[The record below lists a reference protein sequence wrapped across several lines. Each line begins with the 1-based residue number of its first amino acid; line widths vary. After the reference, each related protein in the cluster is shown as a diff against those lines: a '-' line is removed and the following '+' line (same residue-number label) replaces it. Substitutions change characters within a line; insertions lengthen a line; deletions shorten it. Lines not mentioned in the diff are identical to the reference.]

1 MMKTMIKKCKKLF
14 FHLINI
20 VSVIIIV
27 MAVCVLLTVVLTK
40 SGEAPNIFGYSVF
53 RVLTGS
59 MEPTIETNSL
69 IVVKRTDPSEIKKDD
84 IISFYSKD
92 PSHGGAVNT
101 HRVVSAEQDGEQWCY
116 TTKGDA
122 NQVVDSYITTS
133 NELIGKVVF
142 TSHPLGILVRL
153 LANPL
158 IFIPVILIPLFIIL
172 FTNLI
177 RTIRLAKQ
185 MAKEE
190 EEAAV
195 REALEE
201 IKRKRQKD
209 EKMPRG

>member
-1 MMKTMIKKCKKLF
+1 MQTMIMKIRKIFLNI
-14 FHLINI
+14 INV
-20 VSVIIIV
+20 VSVIIITS
-27 MAVCVLLTVVLTK
+27 AVVVLLTVVLTR

-59 MEPTIETNSL
+59 MEPAIETDSL
-69 IVVKRTDPSEIKKDD
+69 ILVRRIDPSEIKKDD
-84 IISFYSKD
+84 IISFYSQD

-101 HRVVSAEQDGEQWCY
+101 HRVVSAEQDGELWYY

-122 NQVVDSYITTS
+122 NQVADKYIVTS
-133 NELIGKVVF
+133 NDLIGKVIF
-142 TSHPLGILVRL
+142 TSHALGLFVRL

-158 IFIPVILIPLFIIL
+158 IFIPVILLPLFMIL
-172 FTNLI
+172 LSNLI
-177 RTIRLAKQ
+177 RTVRLAKK

-201 IKRKRQKD
+201 LQK
-209 EKMPRG
+209 KHQ

>member
-1 MMKTMIKKCKKLF
+1 MTQTMIKKINKF
-14 FHLINI
+14 FFYIVNI
-20 VSVIIIV
+20 LSVIIIAS
-27 MAVCVLLTVVLTK
+27 AVIILLTVVLTK
-40 SGEAPNIFGYSVF
+40 SGEAPNVFGYSAF

-59 MEPTIETNSL
+59 MEPAIETDSL
-69 IVVKRTDPSEIKKDD
+69 ILVRRIAPSEVKKDD

-101 HRVVSAEQDGEQWCY
+101 HRVISVEQDGELWYY

-122 NQVVDSYITTS
+122 NQIADKYIVTS
-133 NELIGKVVF
+133 NELIGKVIF
-142 TSHPLGILVRL
+142 TSHPLGIFVRL

-158 IFIPVILIPLFIIL
+158 VFIPVILIPLFVIL
-172 FTNLI
+172 LSNLI
-177 RTIRLAKQ
+177 RTVRLAQK

-201 IKRKRQKD
+201 IRKKQQNHS
-209 EKMPRG
+209 

>member
-1 MMKTMIKKCKKLF
+1 MRKMTQTMIKKINKLF
-14 FHLINI
+14 FYIVNI
-20 VSVIIIV
+20 LSVIIIAS
-27 MAVCVLLTVVLTK
+27 AVIILLTVVLTK
-40 SGEAPNIFGYSVF
+40 SGEAPNVFGYSAF

-59 MEPTIETNSL
+59 MEPAIETDSL
-69 IVVKRTDPSEIKKDD
+69 ILVRRIAPSEVKKDD

-101 HRVVSAEQDGEQWCY
+101 HRVISVEQDGELWYY

-122 NQVVDSYITTS
+122 NQIADKYIVTS
-133 NELIGKVVF
+133 NELIGKVIF
-142 TSHPLGILVRL
+142 TSHPLGIFVRL

-158 IFIPVILIPLFIIL
+158 VFIPVILIPLFVIL
-172 FTNLI
+172 LSNLI
-177 RTIRLAKQ
+177 RTVRLAQK

-201 IKRKRQKD
+201 IRKKQQNHS
-209 EKMPRG
+209 

>member
-1 MMKTMIKKCKKLF
+1 MIMKIRKIFLNI
-14 FHLINI
+14 INV
-20 VSVIIIV
+20 VSVIIITS
-27 MAVCVLLTVVLTK
+27 AVVVLLTVVLTR

-59 MEPTIETNSL
+59 MEPAIETDSL
-69 IVVKRTDPSEIKKDD
+69 ILVRRIDPSEIKKDD
-84 IISFYSKD
+84 IISFYSQD

-101 HRVVSAEQDGEQWCY
+101 HRVVSAEQDGELWYY

-122 NQVVDSYITTS
+122 NQVADKYIVTS
-133 NELIGKVVF
+133 NDLIGKVIF
-142 TSHPLGILVRL
+142 TSHALGLFVRL

-158 IFIPVILIPLFIIL
+158 IFIPVILLPLFMIL
-172 FTNLI
+172 LSNLI
-177 RTIRLAKQ
+177 RTVRLAKK

-201 IKRKRQKD
+201 LRKKHQ
-209 EKMPRG
+209 

>member
-1 MMKTMIKKCKKLF
+1 MRKMTQTMIKKINKLF
-14 FHLINI
+14 FYIVNI
-20 VSVIIIV
+20 LSVIIIAS
-27 MAVCVLLTVVLTK
+27 AVIILLTVVLTK
-40 SGEAPNIFGYSVF
+40 SGEAPNVFGYSAF

-59 MEPTIETNSL
+59 MEPAIETDSL
-69 IVVKRTDPSEIKKDD
+69 ILVRRIAPSEVKKDD

-101 HRVVSAEQDGEQWCY
+101 HRVISVEQDGELWYY

-122 NQVVDSYITTS
+122 NQIADKYIVTS
-133 NELIGKVVF
+133 NELIGKVIF
-142 TSHPLGILVRL
+142 TSHPLGIFVRL

-158 IFIPVILIPLFIIL
+158 IFIPVILIPLFVIL
-172 FTNLI
+172 LSNLI
-177 RTIRLAKQ
+177 RTVRLAQK

-201 IKRKRQKD
+201 IRKKQQNHS
-209 EKMPRG
+209 

>member
-1 MMKTMIKKCKKLF
+1 MRKMTQTMIKKINKF
-14 FHLINI
+14 FFYIVNI
-20 VSVIIIV
+20 LSVIIIAS
-27 MAVCVLLTVVLTK
+27 AVIILLTVVLTK
-40 SGEAPNIFGYSVF
+40 SGEAPNVFGYSAF

-59 MEPTIETNSL
+59 MEPAIETDSL
-69 IVVKRTDPSEIKKDD
+69 ILVRRIAPSEVKKDD

-101 HRVVSAEQDGEQWCY
+101 HRVISVEQDGELWYY

-122 NQVVDSYITTS
+122 NQIADKYIVTS
-133 NELIGKVVF
+133 NELIGKVIF
-142 TSHPLGILVRL
+142 TSHPLGIFVRL

-158 IFIPVILIPLFIIL
+158 VFIPVILIPLFVIL
-172 FTNLI
+172 LSNLI
-177 RTIRLAKQ
+177 RTVRLAQK

-201 IKRKRQKD
+201 IRKKQQNHS
-209 EKMPRG
+209 

>member
-1 MMKTMIKKCKKLF
+1 MQTMIMKIRNIFLNI
-14 FHLINI
+14 INV
-20 VSVIIIV
+20 VSVIIITS
-27 MAVCVLLTVVLTK
+27 AVVVLLTVVLTR

-59 MEPTIETNSL
+59 MEPAIETDSL
-69 IVVKRTDPSEIKKDD
+69 ILVRRIDPSEIKKDD
-84 IISFYSKD
+84 IISFYSQD

-101 HRVVSAEQDGEQWCY
+101 HRVVSAEQDGELWYY

-122 NQVVDSYITTS
+122 NQVADKYIVTS
-133 NELIGKVVF
+133 NDLIGKVIF
-142 TSHPLGILVRL
+142 TSHALGLFVRL

-158 IFIPVILIPLFIIL
+158 IFIPVILLPLFMIL
-172 FTNLI
+172 LSNLI
-177 RTIRLAKQ
+177 RTVRLAKK

-201 IKRKRQKD
+201 LQK
-209 EKMPRG
+209 KHQ

>member
-1 MMKTMIKKCKKLF
+1 MRKMTQTMIKKINKF
-14 FHLINI
+14 FFYIVNI
-20 VSVIIIV
+20 LSVIIIAS
-27 MAVCVLLTVVLTK
+27 AVIILLTVVLTK
-40 SGEAPNIFGYSVF
+40 SGEAPNVFGYSAF

-59 MEPTIETNSL
+59 MEPAIETDSL
-69 IVVKRTDPSEIKKDD
+69 ILVRRIAPSEVKKDD

-101 HRVVSAEQDGEQWCY
+101 HRVISVEQDGELWYY

-122 NQVVDSYITTS
+122 NQIADKYIVTS
-133 NELIGKVVF
+133 NELIGKVIF
-142 TSHPLGILVRL
+142 TSHPLGIFVRL

-158 IFIPVILIPLFIIL
+158 IFIPVILIPLFVIL
-172 FTNLI
+172 LSNLI
-177 RTIRLAKQ
+177 RTVRLAQK

-201 IKRKRQKD
+201 IRKKQQNHS
-209 EKMPRG
+209 

>member
-1 MMKTMIKKCKKLF
+1 MTQTMIKKINKF
-14 FHLINI
+14 FFYIVNI
-20 VSVIIIV
+20 LSVIIIAS
-27 MAVCVLLTVVLTK
+27 AVIILLTVVLTK
-40 SGEAPNIFGYSVF
+40 SGEAPNVFGYSAF

-59 MEPTIETNSL
+59 MEPAIETDSL
-69 IVVKRTDPSEIKKDD
+69 ILVRRIAPSEVKKDD

-101 HRVVSAEQDGEQWCY
+101 HRVISVEQDGELWYY

-122 NQVVDSYITTS
+122 NQIADKYIVTS
-133 NELIGKVVF
+133 NELIGKVIF
-142 TSHPLGILVRL
+142 TSHPLGIFVRL

-158 IFIPVILIPLFIIL
+158 IFIPVILIPLFVIL
-172 FTNLI
+172 LSNLI
-177 RTIRLAKQ
+177 RTVRLAQK

-201 IKRKRQKD
+201 IRKKQQNHS
-209 EKMPRG
+209 

>member
-1 MMKTMIKKCKKLF
+1 MTQTMIKKINKLF
-14 FHLINI
+14 FYIVNI
-20 VSVIIIV
+20 LSVIIIAS
-27 MAVCVLLTVVLTK
+27 AVIILLTVVLTK
-40 SGEAPNIFGYSVF
+40 SGEAPNVFGYSAF

-59 MEPTIETNSL
+59 MEPAIETDSL
-69 IVVKRTDPSEIKKDD
+69 TLVRRIAPSEVKKDD

-101 HRVVSAEQDGEQWCY
+101 HRVISVEQDGELWYY

-122 NQVVDSYITTS
+122 NQIADKYIVTS
-133 NELIGKVVF
+133 NELIGKVIF
-142 TSHPLGILVRL
+142 TSHPLGIFVRL

-158 IFIPVILIPLFIIL
+158 IFIPVILIPLFVIL
-172 FTNLI
+172 LSNLI
-177 RTIRLAKQ
+177 RTVRLAQK

-201 IKRKRQKD
+201 IRKKQQNHS
-209 EKMPRG
+209 

>member
-1 MMKTMIKKCKKLF
+1 MTQTMIKKINKLF
-14 FHLINI
+14 FYIVNI
-20 VSVIIIV
+20 LSVIIIAS
-27 MAVCVLLTVVLTK
+27 AVIILLTVVLTK
-40 SGEAPNIFGYSVF
+40 SGEAPNVFGYSAF

-59 MEPTIETNSL
+59 MEPAIETDSL
-69 IVVKRTDPSEIKKDD
+69 ILVRRIAPSEVKKDD

-101 HRVVSAEQDGEQWCY
+101 HRVISVEQDGELWYY

-122 NQVVDSYITTS
+122 NQIADKYIVTS
-133 NELIGKVVF
+133 NELIGKVIF
-142 TSHPLGILVRL
+142 TSHPLGIFVRL

-158 IFIPVILIPLFIIL
+158 IFIPVILIPLFVIL
-172 FTNLI
+172 LSNLI
-177 RTIRLAKQ
+177 RTVRLAQK

-201 IKRKRQKD
+201 IRKKQQNHS
-209 EKMPRG
+209 

>member
-1 MMKTMIKKCKKLF
+1 MRKMIQTMIKKINKF
-14 FHLINI
+14 FFYIVNI
-20 VSVIIIV
+20 LSVIIIAS
-27 MAVCVLLTVVLTK
+27 AVIILLTVVLTK
-40 SGEAPNIFGYSVF
+40 SGEAPNVFGYSAF

-59 MEPTIETNSL
+59 MEPAIETDSL
-69 IVVKRTDPSEIKKDD
+69 ILVRRIAPSEVKKDD

-101 HRVVSAEQDGEQWCY
+101 HRVISVEQDGELWYY

-122 NQVVDSYITTS
+122 NQIADKYIVTS
-133 NELIGKVVF
+133 NELIGKVIF
-142 TSHPLGILVRL
+142 TSHPLGIFVRL

-158 IFIPVILIPLFIIL
+158 VFIPVILIPLFVIL
-172 FTNLI
+172 LSNLI
-177 RTIRLAKQ
+177 RTVRLAQK

-201 IKRKRQKD
+201 IRKKQQNHS
-209 EKMPRG
+209 

>member
-1 MMKTMIKKCKKLF
+1 MQTMIMKIRKIFLNI
-14 FHLINI
+14 INV
-20 VSVIIIV
+20 VSVIIITSV
-27 MAVCVLLTVVLTK
+27 VVVLLTVVLTR

-59 MEPTIETNSL
+59 MEPAIETDSL
-69 IVVKRTDPSEIKKDD
+69 ILVRRIDPSEIKKDD
-84 IISFYSKD
+84 IISFYSQD

-101 HRVVSAEQDGEQWCY
+101 HRVVSAEQDGELWYY

-122 NQVVDSYITTS
+122 NQVADKYIVTS
-133 NELIGKVVF
+133 NDLIGKVIF
-142 TSHPLGILVRL
+142 TSHALGLFVRL

-158 IFIPVILIPLFIIL
+158 IFIPVILLPLFMIL
-172 FTNLI
+172 LSNLI
-177 RTIRLAKQ
+177 RTVRLAKK

-201 IKRKRQKD
+201 LRKKHQ
-209 EKMPRG
+209 

>member
-1 MMKTMIKKCKKLF
+1 MIQTMIKKINKF
-14 FHLINI
+14 FFYIVNI
-20 VSVIIIV
+20 LSVIIIAS
-27 MAVCVLLTVVLTK
+27 AVIILLTVVLTK
-40 SGEAPNIFGYSVF
+40 SGEAPNVFGYSAF

-59 MEPTIETNSL
+59 MEPAIETDSL
-69 IVVKRTDPSEIKKDD
+69 ILVRRIAPSEVKKDD

-101 HRVVSAEQDGEQWCY
+101 HRVISVEQDGELWYY

-122 NQVVDSYITTS
+122 NQIADKYIVTS
-133 NELIGKVVF
+133 NELIGKVIF
-142 TSHPLGILVRL
+142 TSHPLGIFVRL

-158 IFIPVILIPLFIIL
+158 VFIPVILIPLFVIL
-172 FTNLI
+172 LSNLI
-177 RTIRLAKQ
+177 RTVRLAQK

-201 IKRKRQKD
+201 IRKKQQNHS
-209 EKMPRG
+209 

>member
-1 MMKTMIKKCKKLF
+1 MIQTMIKKIKKIF
-14 FHLINI
+14 FYIVNI
-20 VSVIIIV
+20 ISVIIIAS
-27 MAVCVLLTVVLTK
+27 AVIILLTVVLTK
-40 SGEAPNIFGYSVF
+40 SGEAPNVFGYSAF

-59 MEPTIETNSL
+59 MEPAIETDSL
-69 IVVKRTDPSEIKKDD
+69 ILVRRIDPSEIKEDD

-101 HRVVSAEQDGEQWCY
+101 HRVVSVEQDGELWYY

-122 NQVVDSYITTS
+122 NQIADKYIVTS
-133 NELIGKVVF
+133 NELIGKVIF
-142 TSHPLGILVRL
+142 TSHPLGIFVRL

-158 IFIPVILIPLFIIL
+158 IFIPVILIPLFVIL
-172 FTNLI
+172 LSNLI
-177 RTIRLAKQ
+177 RTVRLAQK

-201 IKRKRQKD
+201 IRKKQQNHS
-209 EKMPRG
+209 